1 MDDPE
6 TGGLSNQGATSENK
20 KRYSEIFRGLDALEI
35 SLGNETVE
43 MLVGDIGNT
52 ISGNT
57 AEELLSDEPLGEFHS
72 SCEGKALSATA
83 VEEVDDI
90 LIKCEGGVDFALDY
104 AKKWCKYAKELL
116 NWMDKRLSYESEFA
130 RNLTKIAESGKWAI
144 NQQDCMPLQYIY
156 TMVMEKDVKIATSTT
171 DTAALLNARKFYQP
185 LAAKRNEIEKW
196 RKEFREQWQREQKRM
211 NDSLALLRKVR
222 VQYLQRCEEAEKAKV
237 LSARAEEE
245 LQAVAGSNPGSA
257 SKHLER
263 RRRSRDDAL
272 VKAKDAEVA
281 YRACVGDAN
290 RHRQDLEKVR
300 ERTVSHIRK
309 LIYQGDQ
316 VLKEVTFSY
325 FKLQYQ
331 HFELLPAAYQ
341 NLMESCQPYEV
352 GEKYVEFIQKLPK
365 KELLL
370 EVYEFKEFVPSGQR
384 SPPTGR
390 KKHLVHLPRIA
401 SSPSDLC
408 SPEEAGA
415 GKSLPASASEQSG
428 RGTGAKP
435 SYSDTESLGGSSES
449 RSLDSPTSSPG
460 LPPRKL
466 PKASSTGTVSSD
478 DVDEKDATQ
487 SYENDLSDA
496 TSENGLS
503 VSPFRNVL
511 LSRAAQTH
519 RLRKLRGPARCQE
532 CDAFMVSGTECEEC
546 YFTCHKKCLEGVLV
560 VCGHR
565 KLPGRVP
572 VFGVD
577 FSQVSRD
584 FPEQVPFLVAKCTA
598 EIESRALGVQ
608 GIYRISGAKA
618 RVEKLCQAFE
628 NGRDLVELSETSPHD
643 ITTVLKLFL
652 KQLPES
658 VVSSLLYHELIMFA
672 KDLQRSGEDTPDD
685 PERKESV
692 SSSVQGMQNI
702 LCKLPASN
710 YNTIRHIIAHL
721 YRVAGKYMEN
731 KMNPNNLGII
741 FGPTLVRPSWGN
753 DASLTCLIDSGYQAQ
768 IVEFLITHYERVFGM
783 DDLPSSL
790 LCGCE
795 NPSVED
801 GMGTAGDPN
810 QHSEGFSVKLDS
822 TEGDVLNKSSSCEAI
837 TGLNPK
843 GERSSMDGDSLESH
857 EQSSIEEFEEPL
869 LDGQD
874 PDDTCLV
881 SQPRDHFSRQPV
893 KHPRTKATALASSP
907 PGITPDVPERSPSLK
922 STGSSR
928 SSSPENGTLRR
939 CRGKQK
945 TFQITQETARIV
957 SRFQASD
964 SLPVASS
971 IGEHTT
977 KPNPREMSTDL

>member
-1 MDDPE
+1 MEDPE
-6 TGGLSNQGATSENK
+6 AGGLSSQGATSENK

-35 SLGNETVE
+35 CLGNETVE
-43 MLVGDIGNT
+43 MLVGDISNT
-52 ISGNT
+52 TSGDT
-57 AEELLSDEPLGEFHS
+57 MEELPSDEALMGEFHS
-72 SCEGKALSATA
+72 TSEGKALSTTA
-83 VEEVDDI
+83 VEGPDDI

-116 NWMDKRLSYESEFA
+116 SWMDKRLIYECEFA
-130 RNLTKIAESGKWAI
+130 RNLIKIAESGRWAI

-171 DTAALLNARKFYQP
+171 DTAALLNGKKFSQS
-185 LAAKRNEIEKW
+185 LIAKRNEIEKW
-196 RKEFREQWQREQKRM
+196 RKEFREQWQRGQKRM
-211 NDSLALLRKVR
+211 NDSLVSLRKAR
-222 VQYLQRCEEAEKAKV
+222 LQYLQRCEEAEKAKA
-237 LSARAEEE
+237 LSVKAEEE
-245 LQAVAGSNPGSA
+245 LQAMAGANPGSA
-257 SKHLER
+257 SKQLER

-281 YRACVGDAN
+281 YRTCVSDAN

-316 VLKEVTFSY
+316 VLKEVTLNF
-325 FKLQYQ
+325 FRLQHQ
-331 HFELLPAAYQ
+331 HFELLPTAYQ
-341 NLMESCQPYEV
+341 NLTESCQPYEV
-352 GEKYVEFIQKLPK
+352 GEKYLEFIQRLPK
-365 KELLL
+365 KELPL
-370 EVYEFKEFVPSGQR
+370 EVYEFEEFVPSGQR
-384 SPPTGR
+384 SPPAGR
-390 KKHLVHLPRIA
+390 KKHLVHLARI
-401 SSPSDLC
+401 SSSASDLYG
-408 SPEEAGA
+408 SEEAGA
-415 GKSLPASASEQSG
+415 GKPLPTSEQSG

-435 SYSDTESLGGSSES
+435 SCSDTESLGGSSES

-460 LPPRKL
+460 LLHRKL

-478 DVDEKDATQ
+478 DLDEKDATQ

-572 VFGVD
+572 VFGVH

-658 VVSSLLYHELIMFA
+658 VVSTQLYHELIMFA
-672 KDLQRSGEDTPDD
+672 KDLQRLGEDTPDD
-685 PERKESV
+685 PERKEGGSD
-692 SSSVQGMQNI
+692 SVQGMQNI

-721 YRVAGKYMEN
+721 YRVAGRYKEN

-741 FGPTLVRPSWGN
+741 FGPTLVRPSSGN
-753 DASLTCLIDSGYQAQ
+753 DVSLTCLIDSAYQAQ
-768 IVEFLITHYERVFGM
+768 IVEFLIMHYERIFGM
-783 DDLPSSL
+783 DDLPPSL
-790 LCGCE
+790 PYGCE
-795 NPSVED
+795 NPPAEDSTATVEE
-801 GMGTAGDPN
+801 PN
-810 QHSEGFSVKLDS
+810 QRLEGLDS
-822 TEGDVLNKSSSCEAI
+822 SEVDVLDEPSSCEA
-837 TGLNPK
+837 G
-843 GERSSMDGDSLESH
+843 GQSSMDGDSLESH
-857 EQSSIEEFEEPL
+857 EQSSIEEFEEPV

-874 PDDTCLV
+874 PDPDACLV
-881 SQPRDHFSRQPV
+881 GQPRDHFSRQPV
-893 KHPRTKATALASSP
+893 KHPRTRAAAFTLSSP
-907 PGITPDVPERSPSLK
+907 GTTPEILERSPSVK
-922 STGSSR
+922 SIGSSR
-928 SSSPENGTLRR
+928 SSSPDSGTLRR
-939 CRGKQK
+939 SRGKQK

-971 IGEHTT
+971 IGEQTA
-977 KPNPREMSTDL
+977 KPNSGEMSTDL